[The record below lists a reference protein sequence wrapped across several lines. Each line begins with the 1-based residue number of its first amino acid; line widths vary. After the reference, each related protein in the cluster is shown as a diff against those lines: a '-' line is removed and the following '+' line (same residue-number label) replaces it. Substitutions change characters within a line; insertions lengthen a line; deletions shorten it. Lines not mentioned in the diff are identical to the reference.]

1 MFCKFISCHYI
12 PFATF
17 PENVKVAL
25 IYSALT
31 EDLLCAVVVQA
42 YDVDVEKEYAIRG
55 NSVVLKC
62 KVPSF
67 VGDFVTVT
75 MWEDNEGN
83 NFYPSNDYGTSFF
96 WELNCVLEIFRC
108 S

>member
-1 MFCKFISCHYI
+1 MLCKFISCHYI
-12 PFATF
+12 SFATF
-17 PENVKVAL
+17 PKNVKVAL
-25 IYSALT
+25 IPSALT
-31 EDLLCAVVVQA
+31 EDFLCAVVVQA

-83 NFYPSNDYGTSFF
+83 SFYPRNDYGTSFF
-96 WELNCVLEIFRC
+96 WELKCVLEMCGC